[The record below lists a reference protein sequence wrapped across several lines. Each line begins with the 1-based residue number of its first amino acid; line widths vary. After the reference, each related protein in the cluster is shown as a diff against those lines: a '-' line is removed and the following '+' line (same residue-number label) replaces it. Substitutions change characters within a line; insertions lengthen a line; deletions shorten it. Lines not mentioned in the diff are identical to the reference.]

1 MQQNMISKIIEPK
14 ILSLI
19 TTEKCTAAC
28 HNCCFQCSPRLKQRM
43 SLEDMKFLIDEVIK
57 DFPMIL
63 ACVFTGG
70 ECTTLGTDL
79 HQIINYAA
87 MLLKG
92 DGIPINKE
100 EGVKYI
106 KMSADKGYKDAMITY
121 GKMLRSG
128 DGIPIYRK
136 E

>member
-43 SLEDMKFLIDEVIK
+43 SLDEVIK

-70 ECTTLGTDL
+70 
-79 HQIINYAA
+79 
-87 MLLKG
+87 
-92 DGIPINKE
+92 
-100 EGVKYI
+100 
-106 KMSADKGYKDAMITY
+106 DA
-121 GKMLRSG
+121 
-128 DGIPIYRK
+128 IYFAKRRK
-136 E
+136 NSIFVVCY